1 MMLSACLKPL
11 VIPSRE
17 KHIAKQDKDKDKSL
31 LYRLIENIVQTNR
44 KHCIDYQKTLY
55 RLIENMKYIVCI
67 KFLYKI

>member
-31 LYRLIENIVQTNR
+31 LYRLIESIV
-44 KHCIDYQKTLY
+44 
-55 RLIENMKYIVCI
+55 
-67 KFLYKI
+67 